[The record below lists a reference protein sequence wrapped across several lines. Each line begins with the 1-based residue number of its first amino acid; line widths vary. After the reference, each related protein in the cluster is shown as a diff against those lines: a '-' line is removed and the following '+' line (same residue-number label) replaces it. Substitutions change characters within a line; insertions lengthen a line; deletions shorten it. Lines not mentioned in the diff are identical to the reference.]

1 MCEPTKSL
9 IAAFSLLLLFALFC
23 HADSARFYRILKLY
37 SDPTYRASDR
47 KLFMTGTYDSK
58 SSDSVPKEQGMLQEN
73 DEMSVFK
80 RTATHD
86 LGAKGVWL
94 KGDARQTMR
103 DSVRIG
109 LAGNYSC
116 SSSVR
121 SNAIIDR
128 KDVKQ
133 TLKVSED
140 LSVDLSRTL
149 EKYFSIRNNKF
160 WFFGLEAE
168 SKADLSG
175 FYGRNFD
182 DEKLSY
188 SYATMTKYKYVD
200 LEEHI
205 WIKPSIGWGKP
216 AFVTPIYRAFEI
228 ERALK
233 DAGALKG
240 ALSDSTMVRIAQ
252 WLASEF
258 SVIETKDR
266 PRKYIFAALDTILCT
281 DSAIIKSP
289 QTAYTLMNV
298 VEKHDNTFPFLFNGI
313 KVSLFATIAYNGRYE
328 YGNYYSSSFEI
339 QNGPQEFYSEYE
351 IEFPALN
358 LEWGKAL
365 SPHFFFLL
373 NIETSTLFQSYSDL
387 PWFDKDR
394 LQVTSGLSLYYLV
407 NDRLYLDAGFTGL
420 TARFG
425 ERLRQP
431 DTLLLSARYFIEQH
445 IALELTL
452 THGHGYS
459 DDSWPNRYKS
469 IEMIADHL
477 NLELFYDF

>member
-9 IAAFSLLLLFALFC
+9 IAAFSLLFLFALFC

-47 KLFMTGTYDSK
+47 KLFATGTYDSK
-58 SSDSVPKEQGMLQEN
+58 TTDSVPSEQGMLQEN
-73 DEMSVFK
+73 DETKVFK

-86 LGAKGVWL
+86 LGAKGIWL

-149 EKYFSIRNNKF
+149 ENYFSIRNNKF

-168 SKADLSG
+168 SKADFSG

-188 SYATMTKYKYVD
+188 SYATLTKNKYID

-216 AFVTPIYRAFEI
+216 TFVTPVYRAFEI

-266 PRKYIFAALDTILCT
+266 PRKYIFAALDTILSK
-281 DSAIIKSP
+281 DSAIFKSP
-289 QTAYTLMNV
+289 QTAYALMNV
-298 VEKHDNTFPFLFNGI
+298 VEKHDNTFPFLFNGL
-313 KVSLFATIAYNGRYE
+313 KVSLFAEMAYQVGYD
-328 YGNYYSSSFEI
+328 YGKQYYSIFEI
-339 QNGPQEFYSEYE
+339 QTSPTQNSYYE
-351 IEFPALN
+351 GEIGFPALN

-373 NIETSTLFQSYSDL
+373 NIETSGLFNNYGNLS
-387 PWFDKDR
+387 WFDKHQ
-394 LQVTSGLSLYYLV
+394 LQVTSGFSLYYLV

-420 TARFG
+420 TAKFG

-445 IALELTL
+445 IALECTL
-452 THGHGYS
+452 THGYS
-459 DDSWPNRYKS
+459 YDSWYKS
-469 IEMIADHL
+469 IETVSDHF